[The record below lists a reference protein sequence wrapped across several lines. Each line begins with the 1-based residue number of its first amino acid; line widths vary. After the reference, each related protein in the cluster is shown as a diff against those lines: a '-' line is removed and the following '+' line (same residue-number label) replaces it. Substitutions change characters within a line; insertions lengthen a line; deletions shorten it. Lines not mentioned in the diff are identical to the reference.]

1 MERRSALNSNGSAGS
16 GSEQFADRETAA
28 ERFLGFDD
36 SGCEYWSSA
45 NQVYRH
51 GDPGVPR
58 TYPLSGWSRSRDV
71 KDGRILRASRG
82 RPASD
87 DPGF

>member
-1 MERRSALNSNGSAGS
+1 MKPDGNADH
-16 GSEQFADRETAA
+16 GSEQLAGRETAA
-28 ERFLGFDD
+28 ERFLGFDE
-36 SGCEYWSSA
+36 SGREYWSSA

-58 TYPLSGWSRSRDV
+58 ICPLSGWSRTRDV
-71 KDGRILRASRG
+71 KDGRILRASRD

-87 DPGF
+87 SPDF

>member
-1 MERRSALNSNGSAGS
+1 MNANGNADRGPERFAG
-16 GSEQFADRETAA
+16 RETAT
-28 ERFLGFDD
+28 EKYLGFDD

-58 TYPLSGWSRSRDV
+58 TCPLSGWSRTRDG

-87 DPGF
+87 GPGF